1 MGYARLLQF
10 GFYVSQEG
18 ALMKTFVPK
27 LSDHTRKW
35 YVVDANGKIL
45 GRMATE
51 IARRIRGKDNPQFT
65 PHIDL
70 GASIVVINA
79 EKVRL
84 TGRKESIKTYYW
96 HTFYPGGFKSVS
108 FDKLL
113 ATHPE
118 RIIQEAVKGMLPRNR
133 LGRRLLL
140 RLFVYKGTNHPHT
153 AQNPL
158 PLEM

>member
-1 MGYARLLQF
+1 
-10 GFYVSQEG
+10 
-18 ALMKTFVPK
+18 MKTFVPK
-27 LSDHTRKW
+27 TSEHIRKW

-51 IARRIRGKDNPQFT
+51 IARKIRGKDNPQFT
-65 PHIDL
+65 PHLDL
-70 GASIVVINA
+70 GSSVVVINA

-96 HTFYPGGFKSVS
+96 HTFYPGGFRSVS

-118 RIIQEAVKGMLPRNR
+118 RVIQEAVKGMLPRNR
-133 LGRRLLL
+133 LGRRLLQ
-140 RLFVYKGTNHPHT
+140 RLFVYSGAKHPHT
-153 AQNPL
+153 AQNPQT
-158 PLEM
+158 LEM